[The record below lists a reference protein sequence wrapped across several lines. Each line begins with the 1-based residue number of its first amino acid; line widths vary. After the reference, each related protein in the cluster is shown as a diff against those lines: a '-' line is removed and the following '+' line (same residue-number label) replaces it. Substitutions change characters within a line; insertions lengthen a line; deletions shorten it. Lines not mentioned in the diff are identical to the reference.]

1 VVPIFERQLL
11 HLVLLAM
18 LLVGVRLLVNVDAD
32 LVSGSFLG
40 LGAGVWLTL
49 ALAVPVLHQLYVAF
63 AWRTELHRGLWSRRF
78 GDRAFALYKA
88 GFTVLIVARP
98 LSLLALAIA
107 NRETLPISPVV
118 AWVCGLACLLPPA
131 YLGYSIRRYFT
142 MDRAYGIDHFNA
154 SYRGAPL
161 VRRGIF
167 RWSPNAMYVF
177 GFLALWGIALLFRS
191 RGALLAA
198 GFQHLYI
205 WVHYLCTERPD
216 MRRIY
221 GGS

>member
-1 VVPIFERQLL
+1 
-11 HLVLLAM
+11 
-18 LLVGVRLLVNVDAD
+18 VGVRLLVNVDAD

-49 ALAVPVLHQLYVAF
+49 AVAVPVLHQVYVAF
-63 AWRTELHRGLWSRRF
+63 AWRTELHLRLWSRWF
-78 GDRAFALYKA
+78 PGRAFARYKV
-88 GFTVLIVARP
+88 GFTMLILGRP
-98 LSLLALAIA
+98 LTVLGLAIA

-118 AWVCGLACLLPPA
+118 AGVLGLACLLPPA
-131 YLGYSIRRYFT
+131 YLGYSIRRFFT
-142 MDRAYGIDHFNA
+142 LDRAYGIDHFDA
-154 SYRGAPL
+154 SYRDAPL
-161 VRRGIF
+161 VRQGIF

-177 GFLALWGIALLFRS
+177 GFLALWAIAILFRS
-191 RGALLAA
+191 KGALVAA
-198 GFQHLYI
+198 GFNHAAI